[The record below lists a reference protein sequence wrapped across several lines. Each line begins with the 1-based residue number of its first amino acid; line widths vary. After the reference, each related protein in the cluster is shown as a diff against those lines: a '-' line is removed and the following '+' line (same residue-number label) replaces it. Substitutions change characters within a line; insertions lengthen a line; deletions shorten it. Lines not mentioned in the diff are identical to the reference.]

1 MAKYKI
7 TKTDEYYTYELPAH
21 NECKLTRLH
30 DPADVEGGKL
40 ILSRSHFLPAGGGTD
55 FRGLPDL
62 PPLPTELIFRRGVHA
77 RASGASIRRI
87 AAGRIH
93 SARGLPDTG
102 GPAKAGFCGARVAA
116 ALILEGYLTFRRSQQ
131 N

>member
-40 ILSRSHFLPAGGGTD
+40 ILSRSHFLPAGGGT
-55 FRGLPDL
+55 FLSHHYFLIYLPL
-62 PPLPTELIFRRGVHA
+62 FLLEIPLVIPFEKTA
-77 RASGASIRRI
+77 
-87 AAGRIH
+87 
-93 SARGLPDTG
+93 
-102 GPAKAGFCGARVAA
+102 
-116 ALILEGYLTFRRSQQ
+116 
-131 N
+131 

>member
-40 ILSRSHFLPAGGGTD
+40 ILSRSHFLPAGAGSKENWRVLADGNEMNCDRNRNVRSGQINSVKNHGGY
-55 FRGLPDL
+55 R
-62 PPLPTELIFRRGVHA
+62 IFLCR
-77 RASGASIRRI
+77 
-87 AAGRIH
+87 
-93 SARGLPDTG
+93 
-102 GPAKAGFCGARVAA
+102 
-116 ALILEGYLTFRRSQQ
+116 
-131 N
+131 

>member
-40 ILSRSHFLPAGGGTD
+40 ILSRSHFLPAGGG
-55 FRGLPDL
+55 
-62 PPLPTELIFRRGVHA
+62 
-77 RASGASIRRI
+77 
-87 AAGRIH
+87 
-93 SARGLPDTG
+93 
-102 GPAKAGFCGARVAA
+102 
-116 ALILEGYLTFRRSQQ
+116 Y
-131 N
+131 